1 MRDIVMSQFI
11 QIYEN
16 AVDKDF
22 CKSCIAKFEKSP
34 NKHQGT
40 TGNGV
45 DIVKKN
51 SIDITVTNFADEW
64 QSEMTHIQNIV
75 LEGMLKYVRKFP
87 FLLAGA
93 VSLMFQN
100 KQGEMLPLSYVDV
113 EKMNDADLTIFLN
126 AVYRLGSVN
135 MQKYN
140 KNEGGYFH
148 WHSEFY
154 PHPTDPEQASL
165 HRTLLWMVYLND
177 VEEGGETEFYF
188 QNLKSKPKQGTL
200 VIAPA
205 DFTHTHRGKKPISGD
220 KYIFTSWVMYQR
232 AQDMYQQGK

>member
-1 MRDIVMSQFI
+1 MSEFI

-16 AVDKDF
+16 SVSQEF
-22 CKSCIAKFEKSP
+22 CDDCINKFENSQ
-34 NKHQGT
+34 NTHQGR

-45 DIVKKN
+45 DLLKKN

-64 QSEMTHIQNIV
+64 QKEMMFMQDIV
-75 LEGMLKYVRKFP
+75 LNGLLQYVRKFP

-93 VSLMFQN
+93 VSLMYQDKN
-100 KQGEMLPLSYVDV
+100 GKVAPLTYVDV
-113 EKMNDADLTIFLN
+113 ENMDDARLTMMLR

-135 MQKYN
+135 MQKYLQGQ
-140 KNEGGYFH
+140 GGYFH

-154 PHPTDPEQASL
+154 PHPTDQHQDSL

-177 VEEGGETEFYF
+177 VEEGGETEFYY
-188 QNLKSKPKQGTL
+188 QGLKSKPKAGSL

-205 DFTHTHRGKKPISGD
+205 DFTHTHRGCKPISSD
-220 KYIFTSWVMYQR
+220 KYIFTSWVLYQR
-232 AQDMYQQGK
+232 ANDMYQQQK

>member
-1 MRDIVMSQFI
+1 MSNFI

-16 AVDKDF
+16 AVSKEF
-22 CKSCIAKFEKSP
+22 CDNCIKKFESSS
-34 NKHQGT
+34 NRHQGR

-45 DIVKKN
+45 DLMKKN

-64 QSEMTHIQNIV
+64 QKEMIFMQDVV
-75 LEGMLKYVRKFP
+75 LNSLLQYVRKFP

-93 VSLMFQN
+93 VSLMYQDKN
-100 KQGEMLPLSYVDV
+100 GKVAPLTYVDV
-113 EKMNDADLTIFLN
+113 ENMDDARLTMMLR

-135 MQKYN
+135 MQKYLQGQ
-140 KNEGGYFH
+140 GGYFH

-154 PHPTDPEQASL
+154 PHPTDQHQDSL

-177 VEEGGETEFYF
+177 VEEGGETEFYY
-188 QNLKSKPKQGTL
+188 QGLKSKPKAGSL

-205 DFTHTHRGKKPISGD
+205 DFTHTHRGCKPISGD
-220 KYIFTSWVMYQR
+220 KYIFTSWVLYQR
-232 AQDMYQQGK
+232 AQDMYQQQK